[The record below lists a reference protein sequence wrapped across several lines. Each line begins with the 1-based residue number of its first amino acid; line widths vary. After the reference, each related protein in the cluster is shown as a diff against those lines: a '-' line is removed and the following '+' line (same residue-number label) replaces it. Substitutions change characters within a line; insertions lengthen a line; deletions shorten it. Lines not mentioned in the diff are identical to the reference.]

1 MYKVFVD
8 HTPIVFTEKKGSKG
22 ISLKIDYKDIPQ
34 TRPKLKKLI
43 KSASLENPMYVICED
58 VHWAFHDY
66 FSNYRKILAGG
77 GIVKRK
83 KKYLVMKRNGR
94 WDIPKG
100 RVEHKETIERGAI
113 REVEEEC
120 GIVGPVIE
128 RFITRTFHVFTYK
141 GKKALKETH
150 WYLMS
155 YKGPKDTTPEISEGI
170 TEIKWMTLEEMLSIR
185 GITYGSINEL
195 LDVYERSLLK

>member
-8 HTPIVFTEKKGSKG
+8 HTPVIFIDSKEKKGKMRH
-22 ISLKIDYKDIPQ
+22 IAYENLPK
-34 TRPKLKKLI
+34 TRPKLRKLI
-43 KSASLENPMYVICED
+43 KPASLEDPQYVLCED

-66 FSNYRKILAGG
+66 FSNYRKIMAGG
-77 GIVKRK
+77 GIVQRK
-83 KKYLVMKRNGR
+83 KKYLVMKRNGK

-100 RVEHKETIERGAI
+100 RVEHKETIEQGAV

-120 GIVGPVIE
+120 GIQGPKIQ

-150 WYLMS
+150 WYLMK
-155 YKGPKDTTPEISEGI
+155 YDGPKETTPEISEGI
-170 TEIKWMTLEEMLSIR
+170 TEVKWMTVEELLSIR
-185 GITYGSINEL
+185 GRTYGSINEL
-195 LDVYERSLLK
+195 LDVFERSLI